1 MWKFHHFQKSHTLSD
16 KISSDKIFVGQNF
29 SSDKI
34 FDTFPKIRH
43 FRPMKIIVQRNFVR
57 NLLYRNSF
65 FYHITK
71 MSLLKSTL
79 DRSFNP
85 LQYEGV
91 TQQGEG
97 WQIPAFKMVIL
108 LSSKFYSERYPDT
121 RNLFWTS
128 ESYQFH

>member
-1 MWKFHHFQKSHTLSD
+1 MEPIL
-16 KISSDKIFVGQNF
+16 ISTEKIFVGQNF
-29 SSDKI
+29 SLDKI

-91 TQQGEG
+91 TQ
-97 WQIPAFKMVIL
+97 
-108 LSSKFYSERYPDT
+108 
-121 RNLFWTS
+121 
-128 ESYQFH
+128 